1 MRYGL
6 HTTHCRLWTPRT
18 IRPEWKVKL
27 SYQYG
32 YLSVALNPMNGHLIT
47 AFLPDMSQE
56 SYQAF
61 LDHLQSE
68 IAESILLVRDN
79 APSHMAKTLTVPP
92 MIELHEL
99 PPYSPEL
106 NPAERFFE
114 ELRPLLANRIF
125 ESLIALEDAI
135 IELLRTYWENPM
147 ILQRLTAFPWIEEA
161 LGTKNQYQNNKN

>member
-1 MRYGL
+1 MRFGL
-6 HTTHCRLWTPRT
+6 HTTHCRLWTGKT

-27 SYQYG
+27 SYHYG
-32 YLSVALNPMNGHLIT
+32 YLSVALNPMTGDLIT

-61 LDHLQSE
+61 LDHIQSE
-68 IAESILLVRDN
+68 ITENILLIRDN
-79 APSHMAKTLTVPP
+79 APSHMATTLRVPT

-125 ESLIALEDAI
+125 ESLEALEDAI
-135 IELLRTYWENPM
+135 TEILRKYWENPKL
-147 ILQRLTAFPWIEEA
+147 LQRLTAFPWIKKA
-161 LGTKNQYQNNKN
+161 LGKQNTYQNSKN

>member
-6 HTTHCRLWTPRT
+6 HTTHRRLWTPRT

-32 YLSVALNPMNGHLIT
+32 YLSVALNPITGHLIT

-61 LDHLQSE
+61 LEHLQGE
-68 IAESILLVRDN
+68 IAENILLVRDN

-92 MIELHEL
+92 MIELNEL

-125 ESLIALEDAI
+125 ESLEALEDAI
-135 IELLRTYWENPM
+135 TEILQRYWENPK
-147 ILQRLTAFPWIEEA
+147 IVQRLTAFPWIEEA
-161 LGTKNQYQNNKN
+161 LGDRN

>member
-6 HTTHCRLWTPRT
+6 HATHCRLWTGQT

-32 YLSVALNPMNGHLIT
+32 YLSVALNPMTGDLIT

-61 LDHLQSE
+61 LDHVQSE
-68 IAESILLVRDN
+68 ITEDILLVRDR
-79 APSHMAKTLTVPP
+79 APSHMAKTLTVPT

-125 ESLIALEDAI
+125 ESLEALEDAI
-135 IELLRTYWENPM
+135 TEILHKYWDNPQ
-147 ILQRLTAFPWIEEA
+147 ILQRLTAFPWIKKA
-161 LGTKNQYQNNKN
+161 LSK